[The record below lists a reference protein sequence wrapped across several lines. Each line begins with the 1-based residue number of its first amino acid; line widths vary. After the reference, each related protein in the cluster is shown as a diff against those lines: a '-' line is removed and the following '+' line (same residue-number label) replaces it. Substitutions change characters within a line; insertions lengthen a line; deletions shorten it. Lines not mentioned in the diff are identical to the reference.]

1 MEEIREEQASWL
13 QSLKEQSWEA
23 ELLVSAIGTFA
34 SFQLL
39 SVVEWLMFIMI
50 DYLPPSQYFIGY
62 IATYTGMVAVGMLT
76 SMFILHFFLRFYWV
90 GLVGLNSVFREGD
103 SKNSAFSEIYTTR
116 LMSMLPKVEHTI
128 NRVDEQCSVIFSIAF
143 CLVAIY
149 AYFAALL
156 GLFMVYYNL
165 SAPYLPF
172 LLQIFPAV
180 FVAAVAIVQTI
191 VSATANIKSLHAN
204 QKIQTLYY
212 HVTRFQNLVFLG
224 PFYTSVQQIMMAFWM
239 NFRNK
244 KGLLV
249 LMGGCF
255 FIGLCTSVY
264 FTVNSKALFLLH
276 SDYFNDES
284 RLYSEYYAPNNGTV
298 SFLISPEIDSDVT
311 NAKVTTLFVPV
322 FHYEKRLQH
331 KLCDEI
337 EEADTAFSK
346 GKRDIACLQKYH
358 QVRLNDKPYVPHF
371 RRIKHPLTG
380 QKGLFAY
387 VDLSEA
393 NTGENTLTI
402 EKKLEEGDPIEW
414 HIPFYVPK

>member
-76 SMFILHFFLRFYWV
+76 SMFILHFFLRFY
-90 GLVGLNSVFREGD
+90 LVDLNSVFREGD
-103 SKNSAFSEIYTTR
+103 SKNSAFSEIYITR

-172 LLQIFPAV
+172 YSRSFLQYSLLP
-180 FVAAVAIVQTI
+180 
-191 VSATANIKSLHAN
+191 SLSYRLLLVPP
-204 QKIQTLYY
+204 QTLKA
-212 HVTRFQNLVFLG
+212 
-224 PFYTSVQQIMMAFWM
+224 YTPI
-239 NFRNK
+239 K
-244 KGLLV
+244 K
-249 LMGGCF
+249 F
-255 FIGLCTSVY
+255 
-264 FTVNSKALFLLH
+264 
-276 SDYFNDES
+276 
-284 RLYSEYYAPNNGTV
+284 
-298 SFLISPEIDSDVT
+298 
-311 NAKVTTLFVPV
+311 
-322 FHYEKRLQH
+322 KR
-331 KLCDEI
+331 
-337 EEADTAFSK
+337 S
-346 GKRDIACLQKYH
+346 
-358 QVRLNDKPYVPHF
+358 
-371 RRIKHPLTG
+371 
-380 QKGLFAY
+380 
-387 VDLSEA
+387 
-393 NTGENTLTI
+393 TI
-402 EKKLEEGDPIEW
+402 T
-414 HIPFYVPK
+414 